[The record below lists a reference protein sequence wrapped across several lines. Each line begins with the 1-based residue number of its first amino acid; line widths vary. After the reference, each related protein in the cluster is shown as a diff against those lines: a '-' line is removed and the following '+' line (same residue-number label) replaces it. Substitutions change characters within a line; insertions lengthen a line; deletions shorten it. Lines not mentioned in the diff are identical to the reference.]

1 MERCLQL
8 YAEQIDTAQLQAL
21 YVVWALRPFLGL
33 DVARILAQLVGKERE
48 RIMLVA
54 NLATPQSDMEENLVS
69 TRSKAARRLT
79 RRLTFD

>member
-33 DVARILAQLVGKERE
+33 DVARMVAQFVWKERE
-48 RIMLVA
+48 RIMLVD
-54 NLATPQSDMEENLVS
+54 NLATPQSGMEDNLVEIN
-69 TRSKAARRLT
+69 SKEYYVALIQVHN
-79 RRLTFD
+79 